1 MVDITFEGALQAM
14 KAAHDAGNI
23 EGARKLAMLAQSL
36 EGQAAAQPE
45 DDDAGLMGQV
55 NRSIAEGLGGLVDF
69 VNPFDEQMGSAKVGM
84 TNLMESGGV
93 NVSDEAPEGFLEN
106 VASGVGLGASALIPV
121 GAGAKALQGVSG
133 LIGQVARTVAPQLMT
148 TGGAAAEI
156 ASAAG
161 SSAASG
167 AAREAGYSPTVQQ
180 IAGLVA
186 GVGTPM
192 AAPSIGRGAV
202 ATGKGA
208 INLVEKAPLLGLVA
222 KGGKAVA
229 KTLAANTES
238 GARKAATE
246 RLQKLTGNED
256 RAFAAAERSEAS
268 ANALGLSPAQRT
280 GDEGLISLERATMK
294 SDPAFS
300 ERITKQMFE
309 SDEAVRKAIQS
320 EGDVGDTQAFV
331 AQRQADFGK
340 KIDEYIGAAES
351 SAQKKMPSAGSDP
364 MQASNIVANELRRA
378 QKLAKEQQKV
388 LWNKIPKA
396 AEIDVSDVRETAK
409 SLMDDL
415 NVYNKGDVPSEIA
428 TFLNVTK
435 ASPIQKIGE
444 MNTLSSKLR
453 EAARNAMSGEAV
465 SANTARL
472 ANGVADSIDAKFD
485 SIGPNNEV
493 SALIVDA
500 RAFTREMNKKFS
512 QGTVG
517 RLLKRGSRGDDRIDP
532 ELTLQKTMGQG
543 GDQAVLAER
552 DISAALSGE
561 AGAGEAKNATADFL
575 RSQFKR
581 KVFSGEKYSE
591 TSAVN
596 FVNDNKAL
604 LDRFPEIRAEVQAS
618 ISSQSDLV
626 SKSARAKALSS
637 EVSSGAPAKF
647 AASRADKSL
656 DAVFSSQYPAKEMS
670 SLIATAKKDKT
681 GMALA
686 GLKSAVGDNLLSNV
700 TRLLGKTR
708 GGGIEG
714 APQAETDA
722 LSLSRYLSD
731 EGFMKVLSQVY
742 SKAEISRIKVLSKE
756 LENVDRAR
764 LSSDTGSG
772 LDAIA
777 PNAMV
782 STIARVVGA
791 KLGAKVASKTFK
803 GDIQT
808 PAIFS
813 AKLQSLVGRLTNDKA
828 AQLIKDSLEDN
839 ELFKDLLRGVKSA
852 EDLNRMKKTLAP
864 YLIGAVVG
872 QLEEQEQ

>member
-84 TNLMESGGV
+84 TNLMEAGGV

-133 LIGQVARTVAPQLMT
+133 LVGQVARTVAPQLMT
-148 TGGAAAEI
+148 TGGTAAEL
-156 ASAAG
+156 AAAAG

-167 AAREAGYSPTVQQ
+167 GAREAGYSPTVQQ
-180 IAGLVA
+180 LAGLA
-186 GVGTPM
+186 GGF
-192 AAPSIGRGAV
+192 AAPLTGLAASKTGQVVTKLPAV
-202 ATGKGA
+202 
-208 INLVEKAPLLGLVA
+208 NLAA
-222 KGGKAVA
+222 KGITKAVA
-229 KTLAANTES
+229 PFTKT
-238 GARKAATE
+238 GARQIAI
-246 RLQKLTGNED
+246 D
-256 RAFAAAERSEAS
+256 RMQGLAGGQQRALELADRSEAS
-268 ANALGLSPAQRT
+268 GNVLGLSPAQRT
-280 GDEGLISLERATMK
+280 GDEGLISLERAVMK
-294 SDPAFS
+294 NDPKVSD
-300 ERITKQMFE
+300 RITKQMFE
-309 SDEAVRKAIQS
+309 ADDAVRGEIQS
-320 EGDVGDTQAFV
+320 GGNVRDTQAFV

-340 KIDEYIGAAES
+340 KIDEYIGAAEA
-351 SAQKKMPSAGSDP
+351 SAQKKIPSASSDP

-378 QKLAKEQQKV
+378 QKLAKEQQKI

-396 AEIDVSDVRETAK
+396 AEVDMSGVRETAK
-409 SLMDDL
+409 SLMDNL
-415 NVYNKGDVPSEIA
+415 NVYNQGDVPSEVA
-428 TFLNVTK
+428 TFLKATE

-453 EAARNAMSGEAV
+453 EAARNAMSGETIK
-465 SANTARL
+465 ANTARI
-472 ANGVADSIDAKFD
+472 ANEVADSIDASFD
-485 SIGPNNEV
+485 RIGPNNELN
-493 SALIVDA
+493 SLIVDA

-543 GDQAVLAER
+543 GDQAIVAEQ
-552 DISAALSGE
+552 DISAALRGE
-561 AGAGEAKNATADFL
+561 TGAGEVKNATADFL

-581 KVFSGEKYSE
+581 KVFSGERYSE

-604 LDRFPEIRAEVQAS
+604 LDKFPEVKAEVQAS

-626 SKSARAKALSS
+626 SQSARAKALTSD
-637 EVSSGAPAKF
+637 VTSGTSASF
-647 AASRADKSL
+647 AASKADKAL
-656 DAVFSSQYPAKEMS
+656 DAVMNSKSPAKAMS
-670 SLIATAKKDKT
+670 NLVATAKKDKT
-681 GMALA
+681 GKAME
-686 GLKSAVGDNLLSNV
+686 GLKSAVGDKLLSNV
-700 TRLLGKTR
+700 TRVLDKTR
-708 GGGIEG
+708 GGGIAG
-714 APQAETDA
+714 APQVETGG
-722 LSLSRYLSD
+722 LSLSRQLAD
-731 EGFMKVLSQVY
+731 DDFTKILSQVY
-742 SKAEISRIKVLSKE
+742 SKSELNKLKVMAKE
-756 LENVDRAR
+756 LENIDRAR
-764 LSSDTGSG
+764 LSADTGSG
-772 LDAIA
+772 LDAIK
-777 PNAMV
+777 PNALI
-782 STIARVVGA
+782 STLARVIGA
-791 KLGAKVASKTFK
+791 KAGAKIAQGTFK

-813 AKLQSLVGRLTNDKA
+813 ARLQSIVGRLTNDKA
-828 AQLIKDSLEDN
+828 AALIKRAIEDN
-839 ELFKDLLRGVKSA
+839 ELFKDLLRGVKSPK
-852 EDLNRMKKTLAP
+852 DLDRMEKTLAP
-864 YLIGAVVG
+864 YLTGAVAG